1 MLCEPLSKAARSV
14 PMARRIMS
22 PNVQERNRR
31 SPRGFARS
39 VNRDRM
45 SDMEATSQAETAE
58 ALSPMEG
65 RSPGERIVTTPGVR
79 GGKPR
84 IAGHRITVSDVAIWH
99 QRMGMS
105 PDEIVSEYP
114 TITLSDVHAALAYYF
129 DHRDEVDRE
138 IRDGEEFAEK
148 LRAGAP
154 SILEELEARKVK
166 CPGRF
171 DSILMRIARTPL
183 LPGFAAA
190 ASM

>member
-1 MLCEPLSKAARSV
+1 
-14 PMARRIMS
+14 
-22 PNVQERNRR
+22 
-31 SPRGFARS
+31 
-39 VNRDRM
+39 M
-45 SDMEATSQAETAE
+45 SDMETTSQAETAE

-65 RSPGERIVTTPGVR
+65 PSPGERIVTTPGVR

-99 QRMGMS
+99 QRMGMN

-148 LRAGAP
+148 FRAGAP
-154 SILEELEARKVK
+154 SILEEIEARK
-166 CPGRF
+166 
-171 DSILMRIARTPL
+171 AN
-183 LPGFAAA
+183 AAD
-190 ASM
+190 